1 MLIMLIK
8 RRAELHCD
16 VTDNKDLS
24 VNEEYK
30 MIMDREEES
39 SDRLSLPTVAHISIL
54 DPPGGC

>member
-1 MLIMLIK
+1 
-8 RRAELHCD
+8 
-16 VTDNKDLS
+16 
-24 VNEEYK
+24 